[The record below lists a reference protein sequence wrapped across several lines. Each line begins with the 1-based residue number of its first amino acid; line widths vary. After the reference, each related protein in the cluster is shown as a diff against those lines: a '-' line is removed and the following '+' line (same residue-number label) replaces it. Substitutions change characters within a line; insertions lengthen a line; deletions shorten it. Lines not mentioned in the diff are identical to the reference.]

1 MSVTPPE
8 IEGLYR
14 AHAPRLNHAV
24 EAGVGAPAAT
34 IEDACQVAWS
44 RLFLHRQ
51 HIHREAAFSWL
62 TTTAVHEALRATH
75 GGLRECSLEEVP
87 ESALAARLPSPA
99 EGYEP
104 RERLRE
110 LRRVPVRERRI
121 LWLRGLGFSYAE
133 IAAREGCSER
143 AIERAL
149 DRARKLARAAA

>member
-14 AHAPRLNHAV
+14 AHAPRLSHVV
-24 EAGVGAPAAT
+24 EAGVAAPAAT

-44 RLFLHRQ
+44 RLFVHRE
-51 HIHREAAFSWL
+51 HIRREAAFSWL
-62 TTTAVHEALRATH
+62 TTTAVHEALRVSH
-75 GGLRECSLEEVP
+75 DGLRECSLEEIP
-87 ESALAARLPSPA
+87 EATLAARLPGPD

-110 LRRVPVRERRI
+110 LRRVPIRERRI
-121 LWLRGLGFSYAE
+121 LWLRGLGFSYCE

-143 AIERAL
+143 AIERL
-149 DRARKLARAAA
+149 LERARKLAQEAA

>member
-24 EAGVGAPAAT
+24 EAGVGAPATT

-44 RLFLHRQ
+44 RLFLNRQ
-51 HIHREAAFSWL
+51 HVHREAAFAWL
-62 TTTAVHEALRATH
+62 TTTAVHEALRVTH
-75 GGLRECSLEEVP
+75 GGARECSLEEVS
-87 ESALAARLPSPA
+87 ETALATSAPGPA
-99 EGYEP
+99 DGYEP

-143 AIERAL
+143 AIERLL
-149 DRARKLARAAA
+149 DRARKLAQAAA